1 MKNLTPGEVDALHE
15 VLTWSRIGC
24 LLHIRCVLLI
34 LMWAPAARRFCES
47 TPKYAPPRRTG
58 TNNKVLRLYSTIFEN
73 FNAAVGTLMSKI
85 RSVLP
90 EGSTACRIRA
100 SARETH
106 QPRVGT
112 IQDTLGEESCG
123 MVFLDPTGVPLKYDQ
138 LQVLKEMVGVSARRI
153 EIDAGGKAPNT
164 WRTTGQS
171 LNIAGDPSLN
181 NAAWRRDISL
191 GADHILE
198 QRFVS
203 ATDAHLDAKIWPHMR
218 RP

>member
-15 VLTWSRIGC
+15 VLTWCR
-24 LLHIRCVLLI
+24 
-34 LMWAPAARRFCES
+34 A
-47 TPKYAPPRRTG
+47 G
-58 TNNKVLRLYSTIFEN
+58 TNNKVLRLYGTIFEN

-138 LQVLKEMVGVSARRI
+138 LV
-153 EIDAGGKAPNT
+153 P
-164 WRTTGQS
+164 TGQ
-171 LNIAGDPSLN
+171 
-181 NAAWRRDISL
+181 R
-191 GADHILE
+191 
-198 QRFVS
+198 
-203 ATDAHLDAKIWPHMR
+203 
-218 RP
+218 